1 MEAKAT
7 VLCENTVFMN
17 LGAITE
23 HGWSVWL

>member
-17 LGAITE
+17 LGAIAE
-23 HGWSVWL
+23 HGWFVWP